1 MIDMHVCKYCGLPT
15 DVDPADQSAPVDYC
29 DHAGSKASA
38 LACGAAFL
46 LFSGFAT
53 AGPFFPAWD
62 RINPNQSAMP
72 IQDFY
77 HIGPIGSVGPKVKP
91 RSEAPGCPLYDDS
104 GVVVGWS
111 LGCQIPEAG
120 LGRRDQQ

>member
-1 MIDMHVCKYCGLPT
+1 MIDAFKP
-15 DVDPADQSAPVDYC
+15 
-29 DHAGSKASA
+29 GSKA

-72 IQDFY
+72 IQDRH

-111 LGCQIPEAG
+111 LGCQIPAG
-120 LGRRDQQ
+120 EQTFLTNLTIRERSR